1 MDPTRDTTSD
11 RTSSTNDS
19 SRTMTS
25 QRSRT
30 RTYDSEGS
38 ALKYWI
44 DQLQELCTGPTYVEA
59 ICQVTGTL
67 RHTTQ
72 LFFDSRQRHLDS
84 MPEEERD
91 AAIIEFDELIDKLK
105 TIQRQ
110 AHHLLAAAEIPSSA
124 EITQPT
130 ATKNNNP
137 KTNST
142 RPIPKLPTFDGDIL
156 QFKAF
161 WDQFNAAVHRRDDLE
176 DVTKFVHLRSCLAG
190 PALHAI
196 SDVTTAAEN
205 YPAVVQL
212 LHDRF
217 YRVSDVLDVHILKI
231 FSVTKEASKG
241 KEGLLALHE
250 KLNGH
255 LLELRAI
262 GTDLDTT
269 VCGFRM
275 ALPQLVA
282 QLPKNIQFRW
292 KDQCGK
298 LTEEPT
304 SHTFLDSL
312 AEQARCA
319 VDPAQSTQ
327 GERISSPTHKHT
339 LSENRRK
346 RPRSQRQT
354 IGAFHTSLHPI
365 CSVCQGKYCVTVC
378 PRFLNQQQLER
389 KATAVRFGLCFICL
403 SQGHTSQRCMM
414 RQRGWRTH
422 HLLTE
427 TAPNRRTP
435 QPKPSDTSITPPAK
449 KTRSE
454 PSEETSTRL
463 LLANT
468 RGSAR
473 IRGAETTL
481 VTEEVARA
489 LNLVGTS
496 ETVTVKGIGGIQ
508 CAPTVAR
515 RSIEALTLP
524 RICDDIHSVPVRC
537 DEWKHLQ
544 HLQLPEEEDEKLPIH
559 VLIGVDSYGQF
570 LGEKILRGNPTDP
583 VAIET
588 TLGWVVFG
596 PVNPPRPHGTD
607 TEKFL
612 GTRIHRH
619 PAPRRQNGSRRVQLP
634 DNYTLAECRLRS
646 VERSLM
652 KDPVKQREYSAVIN
666 EYLRQGWA
674 EEVTT
679 QTGQP
684 GKSWYLPHHAVY
696 KNTDGQ
702 LKSWIVFDGSAKYAG
717 VSLNDNLETG
727 PNLQTDLVGILLRF
741 RQYRI
746 AVQADIEKMYLQVGL
761 RIDDRDACRFL
772 WRDCK
777 TDTPPRRY
785 RLTRVCFGLAC
796 SPYLALNV
804 LKAHAELNPGEN
816 NQTVKLALS
825 NMYVD
830 DLVVSCDG
838 EAEVRD
844 LIHRV
849 PVFLRKGGFHLK
861 RWTCNQAALLDTLP
875 REEVS
880 EHGKRELGKTLGI
893 YWGKDEDTLTFQ
905 PPANSTARFHHTKRQ
920 MLSLAARMYDPL
932 GYIAPFTGQIK
943 VLPQSLWT
951 AGIDWDT
958 PLSPGV
964 ERRWRDWMEQLEML
978 PKIRI
983 PRAWIPYPV
992 NLVRRIELHI
1002 FGDASQTAY
1011 AACAYI
1017 RVEPMDLVI
1026 SKNRVA
1032 PLKQISL
1039 PRLELMAALLCARL
1053 KGYLEKELTLPI
1065 QETFCWSDS
1074 RVALAWI
1081 KECWRNCPTK
1091 ENPADIPNRGCSLE
1105 TLINSALWWHGPQW
1119 LIQSRENWPE
1129 ETEAT
1134 TDDHQHVVAEQRAVN
1149 RYETL
1154 IRVTAYCLRFARNC
1168 QSPAGERTTDVNLSV
1183 KELWN
1188 AETIWLREIQVTE
1201 FGTKPNSSER
1211 AIYSASRIQAPNHP
1225 AKQSPGRRTANQGPS
1240 RQAEACWC
1248 QSNIG
1253 SHQNKILHH
1262 QSQKR
1267 SKEDN
1272 PFIPADRVTESPPFS
1287 HTGVDFAGPLF
1298 VLPEGQGRNARV
1310 NKAYVCIFTCMTT
1323 RAVHLELLREQTTD
1337 NFLQGLRRFIS
1348 RRGRPRVIQSDKFRS
1363 FKLADKF
1370 IRCLFRDSDWE
1381 KLQRKLN
1388 EERIRWKFIT
1398 PRALRCGG
1406 YWERLIQCEYRK
1418 TIRGA
1423 LLKYDELHTVL
1434 CEIEARIND
1443 RPLVFMGDDIGGEA
1457 ALTPAHFLI
1466 GRELSRLPSV
1476 STGAYRRDDTPSGV
1490 NHLIKRWRH
1499 QQRLTTQLWKR
1510 RKQEYITILA
1520 TRGRWRKTGQEP
1532 KVGDIVLV
1540 HEPSTTWIKWPI
1552 GRIIEI
1558 HPSEDGVIRSATVKT
1573 RQGTVTRSARSLRL
1587 VEPSGDA

>member
-1 MDPTRDTTSD
+1 MGCLWSGE
-11 RTSSTNDS
+11 STVNVS
-19 SRTMTS
+19 IPVS
-25 QRSRT
+25 
-30 RTYDSEGS
+30 
-38 ALKYWI
+38 
-44 DQLQELCTGPTYVEA
+44 LC
-59 ICQVTGTL
+59 
-67 RHTTQ
+67 
-72 LFFDSRQRHLDS
+72 S
-84 MPEEERD
+84 
-91 AAIIEFDELIDKLK
+91 
-105 TIQRQ
+105 
-110 AHHLLAAAEIPSSA
+110 
-124 EITQPT
+124 
-130 ATKNNNP
+130 
-137 KTNST
+137 
-142 RPIPKLPTFDGDIL
+142 
-156 QFKAF
+156 
-161 WDQFNAAVHRRDDLE
+161 
-176 DVTKFVHLRSCLAG
+176 
-190 PALHAI
+190 
-196 SDVTTAAEN
+196 
-205 YPAVVQL
+205 
-212 LHDRF
+212 
-217 YRVSDVLDVHILKI
+217 
-231 FSVTKEASKG
+231 
-241 KEGLLALHE
+241 
-250 KLNGH
+250 
-255 LLELRAI
+255 
-262 GTDLDTT
+262 
-269 VCGFRM
+269 
-275 ALPQLVA
+275 
-282 QLPKNIQFRW
+282 
-292 KDQCGK
+292 
-298 LTEEPT
+298 
-304 SHTFLDSL
+304 
-312 AEQARCA
+312 
-319 VDPAQSTQ
+319 
-327 GERISSPTHKHT
+327 
-339 LSENRRK
+339 NR
-346 RPRSQRQT
+346 
-354 IGAFHTSLHPI
+354 
-365 CSVCQGKYCVTVC
+365 
-378 PRFLNQQQLER
+378 
-389 KATAVRFGLCFICL
+389 
-403 SQGHTSQRCMM
+403 
-414 RQRGWRTH
+414 
-422 HLLTE
+422 
-427 TAPNRRTP
+427 
-435 QPKPSDTSITPPAK
+435 
-449 KTRSE
+449 
-454 PSEETSTRL
+454 
-463 LLANT
+463 
-468 RGSAR
+468 
-473 IRGAETTL
+473 
-481 VTEEVARA
+481 
-489 LNLVGTS
+489 
-496 ETVTVKGIGGIQ
+496 
-508 CAPTVAR
+508 
-515 RSIEALTLP
+515 
-524 RICDDIHSVPVRC
+524 
-537 DEWKHLQ
+537 
-544 HLQLPEEEDEKLPIH
+544 
-559 VLIGVDSYGQF
+559 
-570 LGEKILRGNPTDP
+570 
-583 VAIET
+583 
-588 TLGWVVFG
+588 
-596 PVNPPRPHGTD
+596 RPHGTD
-607 TEKFL
+607 TEKVL

-619 PAPRRQNGSRRVQLP
+619 PAPRRQNGPRRVQLP
-634 DNYTLAECRLRS
+634 DNYTLAERRLRS

-702 LKSWIVFDGSAKYAG
+702 LKSRIVFDGSAKYAG

-796 SPYLALNV
+796 SSYLALNV

-849 PVFLRKGGFHLK
+849 PVFLRKGGFHLT
-861 RWTCNQAALLDTLP
+861 RWTCNQVALLDTLP

-893 YWGKDEDTLTFQ
+893 YWGKDEDILTFQ

-983 PRAWIPYPV
+983 PRAWILYPV

-1053 KGYLEKELTLPI
+1053 KGYLDKELTLPI

-1081 KECWRNCPTK
+1081 KGESTSPQCWRNCPTK
-1091 ENPADIPNRGCSLE
+1091 ENRADIPNRGCSLE

-1134 TDDHQHVVAEQRAVN
+1134 TDDHQHVVAEQRAVKVLTGQTDKCSLEQVIN
-1149 RYETL
+1149 PSRYSRYVTL

-1168 QSPAGERTTDVNLSV
+1168 QSPASERTTDVNLSV

-1188 AETIWLREIQVTE
+1188 AETIWLREVQVTE

-1211 AIYSASRIQAPNHP
+1211 AINSASRIQAPNHP
-1225 AKQSPGRRTANQGPS
+1225 AKQSPGNRTANQGPS
-1240 RQAEACWC
+1240 RQADACWC

-1253 SHQNKILHH
+1253 SHQNKILDH

-1272 PFIPADRVTESPPFS
+1272 PFMPADRVTESPPFS

-1298 VLPEGQGRNARV
+1298 VLPEGQGRNPRV

-1348 RRGRPRVIQSDKFRS
+1348 RRGRPRVIQSDNFRTDPMEIHHTQS
-1363 FKLADKF
+1363 PLVRPLLAKTHPF
-1370 IRCLFRDSDWE
+1370 HQE
-1381 KLQRKLN
+1381 
-1388 EERIRWKFIT
+1388 
-1398 PRALRCGG
+1398 
-1406 YWERLIQCEYRK
+1406 CEYRK

-1443 RPLVFMGDDIGGEA
+1443 RPLVFMGDDIAGEA

-1499 QQRLTTQLWKR
+1499 QQRLTIQLWKR

-1532 KVGDIVLV
+1532 K
-1540 HEPSTTWIKWPI
+1540 PI